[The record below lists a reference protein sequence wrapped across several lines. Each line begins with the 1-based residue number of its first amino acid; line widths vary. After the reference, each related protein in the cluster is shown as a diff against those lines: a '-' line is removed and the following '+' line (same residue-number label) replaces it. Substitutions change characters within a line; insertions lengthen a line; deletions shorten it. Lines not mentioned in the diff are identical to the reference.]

1 MMMMISLRNL
11 LRGMIFEAP
20 VACPLVHLC
29 LVEFTHI
36 SFRFSDFPILLSSPP
51 CGVPPLVHLCPLASR
66 LGREVLKISKYQTI
80 IPWNPV
86 PCAVVPCGVCP
97 LASLLVCLR
106 DFKRRL
112 RDFLFKRLLRDFL
125 RDLAWWCPARPP
137 LPSPLVEA
145 VERLSF

>member
-1 MMMMISLRNL
+1 
-11 LRGMIFEAP
+11 MIFEAS

-86 PCAVVPCGVCP
+86 PCALWCPVVCP

-112 RDFLFKRLLRDFL
+112 RDFKRLL

-137 LPSPLVEA
+137 LPSPLVEL
-145 VERLSF
+145 RLSRLSSSVLSGALPLG